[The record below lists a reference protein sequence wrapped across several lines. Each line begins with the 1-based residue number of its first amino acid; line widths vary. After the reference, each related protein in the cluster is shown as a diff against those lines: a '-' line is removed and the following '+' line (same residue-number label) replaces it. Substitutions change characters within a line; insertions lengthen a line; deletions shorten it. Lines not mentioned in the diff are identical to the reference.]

1 MNNYL
6 QQILTYFRN
15 LTLNASGVSRDLYQL
30 LQDKDISRALDM
42 LQNRDDEVDQ
52 AIKEYNPQT
61 HDVMKRP
68 NKFRKG
74 DDPYITEK
82 LPRTRARY
90 INDIELFFLLGNP
103 IEWKKEEGDDE
114 AFSLFTDFLEE
125 QHFNSRIRQA
135 KRLAGAE
142 PSQPL
147 SRTSTAMMIQAS
159 VASS

>member
-90 INDIELFFLLGNP
+90 IL
-103 IEWKKEEGDDE
+103 
-114 AFSLFTDFLEE
+114 SLI
-125 QHFNSRIRQA
+125 HI
-135 KRLAGAE
+135 
-142 PSQPL
+142 
-147 SRTSTAMMIQAS
+147 
-159 VASS
+159 

>member
-30 LQDKDISRALDM
+30 LQDKDINRALDM

-135 KRLAGAE
+135 FQRL
-142 PSQPL
+142 S
-147 SRTSTAMMIQAS
+147 SAS
-159 VASS
+159 AVRHHR